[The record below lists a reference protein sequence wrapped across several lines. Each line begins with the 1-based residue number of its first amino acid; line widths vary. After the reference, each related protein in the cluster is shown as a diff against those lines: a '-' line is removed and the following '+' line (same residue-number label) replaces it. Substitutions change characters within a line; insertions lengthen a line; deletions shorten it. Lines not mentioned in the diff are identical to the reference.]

1 MTGKQLLDKLH
12 AVGKTEHA
20 FRFPYAYIRAI
31 SSDFEGMGEEERE
44 QLACGKMKLSIAEL
58 RKTAADCL
66 FTLQWMTPGEAS
78 QQKLENRGEH
88 WLRAFL
94 ENSTDLSETKVVSPS
109 IRVAHFFGYKGGQ
122 GRSTVMASLAQKLAY
137 DGVRVLLLDADI
149 EAPSLDVM
157 FGIKANI
164 NSTLLGIVQTS
175 KIHVQKSPNIIAV
188 PALQGREG
196 GEVRL
201 IASRPR
207 ETTYDI
213 DFAAFALQA
222 SLVPGI
228 LTEAIDQIREW
239 AMAQKFDV
247 IMVDHRSGMAMT
259 TLTWMKYLPGPAL
272 VFTKLDEQWRGA
284 EEVLRKVLAANATN
298 PGVIVTFKPD
308 EETEESFRR
317 RTVHQRGDLLRL
329 LGEAVARSIQSDPAE
344 TDEDF
349 PYDPMNI
356 EDHWIIWP
364 YDQAFR
370 TTTLPDYSMLGS
382 GTKNVLDEL
391 TRLLEISLP
400 AKKVKLS
407 GIGSLDQGDLIQ
419 TEALMRLRQPNN
431 TIRYIF
437 GRKGTGKTRLA
448 KQLALENLGES
459 LLVDANSDM
468 SSGITT
474 SETEF
479 EQAKTKFHDAPEGL
493 WWSILLSALLG
504 PDTERSSL
512 RTRLSEVIAEN
523 FDAGALRQ
531 KVIDAL
537 PAEGARIFLLDG
549 IETAF
554 KASDIY
560 SYVESLFHFM
570 LAIQADDRFSGR
582 VEVKLFLRT
591 DLASRSV
598 QNLEQQVEGR
608 KIDLYWDYRKI
619 LNFLLSRL
627 PQLPFFKKTFPN
639 TISKVESM
647 NSSIRS
653 GDVTEQESEHLLMEM
668 FPSKLARFNILTST
682 FLRLHFADSSS
693 QGNSYYPRI
702 VDKFL
707 GELNSKGEKNDG
719 SPLIDGHIDQQLIIK
734 AHEQASDD
742 YMKQIRQELQHL
754 LDFKQ
759 QTPEAN
765 LVKLDEWIN
774 AFTGQKTPFIVDEIE
789 QYLSNRIKLDEPT
802 VRRCLDQ
809 MLALGMFER
818 TADAPN
824 VWRTGRLFKSSLK
837 MKYKRI

>member
-1 MTGKQLLDKLH
+1 MTGKQLLDKLGG
-12 AVGKTEHA
+12 VGKTEHA

-31 SSDFEGMGEEERE
+31 SSEFEGMGEEERE
-44 QLACGKMKLSIAEL
+44 QLACEKMKLSTAEL

-66 FTLQWMTPGEAS
+66 FTLQWMTPGEAT
-78 QQKLENRGEH
+78 QQKLDNRGEH

-94 ENSTDLSETKVVSPS
+94 ENSTDLSETKMVSP

-137 DGVRVLLLDADI
+137 DGVRVLLLDADL

-157 FGIKANI
+157 LGIKANI
-164 NSTLLGIVQTS
+164 SSTLLGIVHKT
-175 KIHVQKSPNIIAV
+175 PNIIAV

-196 GEVRL
+196 GEARL
-201 IASRPR
+201 IACRPR

-213 DFAAFALQA
+213 DFSAFALQT

-228 LTEAIDQIREW
+228 LLEAIERIRNW
-239 AMAQKFDV
+239 AIEQKFDV
-247 IMVDHRSGMAMT
+247 ILVDHRSGMAMT
-259 TLTWMKYLPGPAL
+259 TLTWMKSLPGPAL

-284 EEVLRKVLAANATN
+284 EEVLRKVLAVNASN

-308 EETEESFRR
+308 EEPEESFRR
-317 RTVHQRGDLLRL
+317 RTVHQRADLLRL
-329 LGEAVARSIQSDPAE
+329 VGEAIARSIQ
-344 TDEDF
+344 TDSTEPDDEF
-349 PYDPMNI
+349 SCDPMSI
-356 EDHWIIWP
+356 EDHWILWP

-370 TTTLPDYSMLGS
+370 TTTLPDYSLLGS
-382 GTKNVLDEL
+382 GTKHVLDEL
-391 TRLLEISLP
+391 TRLLEITLP
-400 AKKVKLS
+400 VKKGKLS

-419 TEALMRLRQPNN
+419 TDALMKLRQPNN

-448 KQLALENLGES
+448 KQLALENWGES
-459 LLVDANSDM
+459 LLVDANSDT

-479 EQAKTKFHDAPEGL
+479 EQAKTKFHDDPEGL

-504 PDTERSSL
+504 TDTERNTL
-512 RTRLSEVIAEN
+512 RTRLSTVIAEN
-523 FDAGALRQ
+523 FDAGTLRQ
-531 KVIDAL
+531 KVIEAL
-537 PAEGARIFLLDG
+537 PKEGARIFLFDG

-560 SYVESLFHFM
+560 SYVEGLFRFM
-570 LAIQADDRFSGR
+570 LAIQADDRFSGK

-627 PQLPFFKKTFPN
+627 PLLPFFKNTFPD
-639 TISKVESM
+639 TVSAVESM
-647 NSSIRS
+647 NASIRS
-653 GDVTEQESEHLLMEM
+653 GDVTEQDCEQLLLEM
-668 FPSKLARFNILTST
+668 FPGKLARFNILTTT

-693 QGNSYYPRI
+693 QGSNSYYPRI

-707 GELNSKGEKNDG
+707 SELNNQGEKTG
-719 SPLIDGHIDQQLIIK
+719 GTPLIDGHIDQQLIIK

-765 LVKLDEWIN
+765 QLKLDEWIN
-774 AFTGQKTPFIVDEIE
+774 AFTGQRTPFIVDDIE
-789 QYLSNRIKLDEPT
+789 KYLSKRIKLDEPT
-802 VRRCLDQ
+802 VRRYLDQ
-809 MLALGMFER
+809 MLALGIFER
-818 TADAPN
+818 TADTPN

>member
-1 MTGKQLLDKLH
+1 MTGKQLIEKLRI
-12 AVGKTEHA
+12 AGKTEHA
-20 FRFPYAYIRAI
+20 FRFPYAYIRTI
-31 SSDFEGMGEEERE
+31 SSEFDGMEEEERE
-44 QLACGKMKLSIAEL
+44 QLACEKMKLSTAEL

-66 FTLQWMTPGEAS
+66 FTLQWMTAGEAA

-94 ENSTDLSETKVVSPS
+94 EDSSDVSDTKVVSS

-122 GRSTVMASLAQKLAY
+122 GRSTVMASLAQKLAN
-137 DGVRVLLLDADI
+137 DGVRVLALDADI

-157 FGIKANI
+157 FGIKSNI
-164 NSTLLGIVQTS
+164 NSTLLGIA
-175 KIHVQKSPNIIAV
+175 QKLPNIIAV

-201 IASRPR
+201 IACRPR
-207 ETTYDI
+207 DTTYDI
-213 DFAAFALQA
+213 DFSAFALQT

-228 LTEAIDQIREW
+228 LVEAIDRIRDW
-239 AMAQKFDV
+239 AIAQKFDV
-247 IMVDHRSGMAMT
+247 ILVDHRSGMAMT
-259 TLTWMKYLPGPAL
+259 KLNWMKTLPGPAL

-284 EEVLRKVLAANATN
+284 EGVVRKVFAANASN

-308 EETEESFRR
+308 EETDESFRR
-317 RTVHQRGDLLRL
+317 RTVRQRGDLLSLVGDAISRSVQPKT
-329 LGEAVARSIQSDPAE
+329 GEGDDDYLYE
-344 TDEDF
+344 
-349 PYDPMNI
+349 PMSI
-356 EDHWIIWP
+356 EDHWILWP

-370 TTTLPDYSMLGS
+370 TTTLPDHSVLGS
-382 GTKNVLDEL
+382 GTKYVLDEL
-391 TRLLEISLP
+391 TRLLEIALP
-400 AKKVKLS
+400 VKKGKLS

-419 TEALMRLRQPNN
+419 TDALMRLRQPNN

-437 GRKGTGKTRLA
+437 GRKGTGKTRMA
-448 KQLALENLGES
+448 KQLALEHLGES

-468 SSGITT
+468 PSGITT

-479 EQAKTKFHDAPEGL
+479 EQTKNKFQGNPDGL
-493 WWSILLSALLG
+493 WWSILLAALLG
-504 PDTERSSL
+504 PDTERSAL
-512 RTRLSEVIAEN
+512 RTRLSAVITDN
-523 FDAGALRQ
+523 YDAGSLRQ
-531 KVIDAL
+531 KVIEAL
-537 PAEGARIFLLDG
+537 SKEGPRVFLIDG

-554 KASDIY
+554 KASEIY

-570 LAIQADDRFSGR
+570 LAIQADDRFSGK

-627 PQLPFFKKTFPN
+627 PLLPFFKKTFPN
-639 TISKVESM
+639 TINEVESM
-647 NSSIRS
+647 NDTIRS
-653 GDVTEQESEHLLMEM
+653 GDVTEQKSEQLLMEM
-668 FPSKLARFNILTST
+668 FPNKLARFNILTST

-707 GELNSKGEKNDG
+707 SELNSNGEKIG
-719 SPLIDGHIDQQLIIK
+719 SSSLIEGHLDQQLIIK

-742 YMKQIRQELQHL
+742 YMGQIRQELQHL

-765 LVKLDEWIN
+765 KVKLDEWIN
-774 AFTGQKTPFIVDEIE
+774 AFTGQRTPFTVNDVEK
-789 QYLSNRIKLDEPT
+789 YLSERIKIDEPT
-802 VRRCLDQ
+802 VRRYLDQ
-809 MLALGMFER
+809 MLALGIFER
-818 TADAPN
+818 TADTPN